1 MVGRRHQPSA
11 DSIIIQT
18 SKFENKTGDL
28 PMNKRFFKILATI
41 LGAII
46 VLMTLLLAVGPFLIP
61 ITPLEGLVPAQ
72 QLATNE
78 SKFITVPFAGT
89 DGIDIHYIANEPEST
104 DEGPT
109 FVLLHGSL
117 FNVFTWNEV
126 MDFFSE
132 RGQVVAY
139 DQIPYGLS
147 EKLVAGDWT
156 ERNPYTSEAAI
167 DQLFLFLDALDVDKV
182 VLVGSSYGGSLAVQA
197 ALAQPERVES
207 LILVDA
213 AVYVQEEM
221 PAWLLELPQV
231 RRLGPLFARQ
241 LGQSEALI
249 RQTYLNPDQISNERM
264 ALTTI
269 HTQVKDWDVAL
280 WEYLRAWGV
289 GTSDF
294 VTHIPNIQQP
304 ALVITGDSDAVVPIS
319 DSQRLDTE
327 LPSSELVIL
336 TSCGHVPQEECP
348 EAFEEAVDAW
358 LSQREQR

>member
-1 MVGRRHQPSA
+1 MVGRHHQPSA
-11 DSIIIQT
+11 GSINIQT

-28 PMNKRFFKILATI
+28 PMNKRFFKILAMI

-46 VLMTLLLAVGPFLIP
+46 ILMILLLAVGPFLIP
-61 ITPLEGLVPAQ
+61 ITPLEGLVSAQ
-72 QLATNE
+72 QVATND
-78 SKFITVPFAGT
+78 SKFITVPFEGT
-89 DGIDIHYIANEPEST
+89 DGLDIHYIASEPESA

-117 FNVFTWNEV
+117 FNAFTWNEV

-132 RGQVVAY
+132 QGQVVAY

-147 EKLVAGDWT
+147 EKLVAGDWA

-167 DQLFLFLDALDVDKV
+167 DQLFLLLDALGVDKV
-182 VLVGSSYGGSLAVQA
+182 VLVGNSYGGTLAVQA
-197 ALAQPERVES
+197 ALAQPERVEA

-241 LGQSEALI
+241 LGQSEAFI

-264 ALTTI
+264 TLTTI
-269 HTQVKDWDVAL
+269 HTQVEDWDIAL

-289 GTSDF
+289 GTPDF
-294 VTHIPNIQQP
+294 VTRIPTIQQP
-304 ALVITGDSDAVVPIS
+304 ALVITGDSDAVVPVS
-319 DSQRLDTE
+319 DSQRLDSE
-327 LPSSELVIL
+327 LSNSELVVL
-336 TSCGHVPQEECP
+336 PSCGHVPQEECP
-348 EAFEEAVDAW
+348 EAFEEAVGMW
-358 LSQREQR
+358 LSQRERK